1 MTTPKTMQA
10 VAIDS
15 YGGKELLKL
24 RELPIPEMS
33 STEVLIK
40 VEAAGVGVWD
50 AIVREGFMKDV
61 APAAFPLVLGGDG
74 SGTIA
79 AVGADVQGFR
89 LGDQVYGYAFLSPKG
104 GFYADDVVLPTD
116 QVALVPKGLTME
128 QAGALAVPGLTA
140 LHGLTDA
147 LKLKAGDRL
156 LIFGVG
162 SVGHPAVQLAKRLDI
177 RVLAVASGKDGVTLA
192 RAAGADEVVDG
203 KGGDLAAA
211 MHRFAPDG
219 LDAVLATVNGK
230 GLDTAIAAIRQ
241 GGRVAYPNGVQPEP
255 KGGPGV
261 EAVGYSGTPDRQ
273 TFDRL
278 NALIEAGP
286 FSVHIAQRFP
296 LSEAVQAHAAMEE
309 HHLGRMVLLTAP

>member
-1 MTTPKTMQA
+1 MITSKTMKA
-10 VAIDS
+10 VAIES
-15 YGGKELLKL
+15 YGGKEMLKL

-33 STEVLIK
+33 PAEVLIK

-50 AIVREGFMKDV
+50 AIVRQGFMEEMV
-61 APAAFPLVLGGDG
+61 PATFPLVLGGDG

-89 LGDQVYGYAFLSPKG
+89 VGDKVYGYAFLSPKG
-104 GFYADDVVLPTD
+104 GFYANDVVLPTD

-162 SVGHPAVQLAKRLDI
+162 SVGHLAVQLAKRLDVQ
-177 RVLAVASGKDGVTLA
+177 VLAVASGKDSVALA

-211 MHRFAPDG
+211 IHRFAPEG

-230 GLDTAIAAIRQ
+230 GLDTAITAIRQ
-241 GGRVAYPNGVQPEP
+241 GGRLAYPNGVQPEP
-255 KGGPGV
+255 KAGHGV
-261 EAVGYSGTPDRQ
+261 AAVNYSGTPDRQ

-286 FSVHIAQRFP
+286 FSVQIDQRFP

>member
-1 MTTPKTMQA
+1 M
-10 VAIDS
+10 
-15 YGGKELLKL
+15 L
-24 RELPIPEMS
+24 R
-33 STEVLIK
+33 
-40 VEAAGVGVWD
+40 
-50 AIVREGFMKDV
+50 
-61 APAAFPLVLGGDG
+61 AP
-74 SGTIA
+74 
-79 AVGADVQGFR
+79 
-89 LGDQVYGYAFLSPKG
+89 
-104 GFYADDVVLPTD
+104 
-116 QVALVPKGLTME
+116 
-128 QAGALAVPGLTA
+128 
-140 LHGLTDA
+140 
-147 LKLKAGDRL
+147 
-156 LIFGVG
+156 
-162 SVGHPAVQLAKRLDI
+162 
-177 RVLAVASGKDGVTLA
+177 LAVASGKDGVALA

-219 LDAVLATVNGK
+219 LDAVPATVNGK